1 MAKGNS
7 VKIRIDGDASDLE
20 KKLKNIGNVAKSG
33 LADVKAGIDM
43 ATAAMKT
50 FANVAE
56 KGIAYNATIE
66 QLKTSFEVM
75 TGSAEKA
82 TETVERLRVMGA
94 ETPFEMKDLA
104 STTQLLMQYGFSAD
118 EALDRMKMLGDV
130 AQGNVQAMTS
140 IAMGYA
146 QMSSAGKVNLQDIK
160 QMINGGFNPLQEISE
175 RTGES
180 MASLYDRISKG
191 KMTVD
196 EITESMRHATSEG
209 GRFYQSMEK
218 QSQTL
223 NGQLSTLK
231 DNAEQLLGSLTEG
244 VSEGLRDQMLPFA
257 NNLVAELQSAFDTG
271 GYQGLVDKA
280 TNMIPELLDVMTAK
294 LEKGT
299 PGLVQKLSQ
308 NSTKLL
314 QAALPGSLR
323 MAGAITPQ
331 IAQGLFE
338 IAGSLIGELVG
349 MLPELTPILI
359 KGFGDLFVASY
370 KGIEKGLASVWQGV
384 ENAIHNGKTQI
395 AGAWVDDELIAKFD
409 FKIDTNLA
417 DAKGTIDSAYS
428 EIRTALQTDL
438 LTPDQ
443 IAEIEGM
450 IGDDYNEIKAK
461 LMSFGL
467 TEEEAAPLA
476 KTVSDA
482 GQTIT
487 DAFSAIKVSVDG
499 ETLSR
504 WAMEAKGS
512 RLLLRNRLQ
521 EAGLTDA
528 EVGEVLAVYDEML
541 GKVKEGTPNVMQEI
555 YDKLTDG
562 KPDDKQTVDALNEQI
577 TSYIEG
583 LIAKAKLAYE
593 TKLAELDPA
602 AKDYE
607 EKKKALDEWYATTTA
622 SITQMDTGMRSLVS
636 ELAGAPTAVV
646 QARLNE
652 IAGYEQQLAALEEDI
667 DRVQGKAK
675 SAAENAFNIVRSGT
689 NTDES
694 TVEQAVNLK
703 ITEFALDKQAAEDA
717 RAAAIE
723 ALNASGKTGE
733 EYEVELGEI
742 EAKFTI
748 DTESAKNRFDE
759 AFGQIISGIAEGEN
773 VDAALQQAY
782 ESYQATIDVS
792 KLITDIQTTGT
803 VDPAQLESVSASLA
817 SVLGEAFNP
826 ERLAEYAEGTPDRL
840 INYLAD
846 MMGLA
851 DDTMYDAAQTALG
864 GKIGAVYQGLLE
876 GGFLEGSGF
885 DTSTVEGQLTA
896 IFSAVNFGNVA
907 ASVQGEATAAAVQ
920 IGTAATTEEKDIMDE
935 GGESAGDWMDIGAA
949 RGIRNGASK
958 VINAAKA
965 VARATISA
973 FKNIL
978 GIASPS
984 KVFMEMGEFTG
995 EGYAI
1000 GLQNSMANAVAVA
1013 KRMTG
1018 QVVTAAELSQTM
1030 RVNIPTLTQDIILAN
1045 EQSERSVNLYVNG
1058 KELGR
1063 VMAADNQLAQN
1074 RYNRTIAMGVGK
1086 K

>member
-191 KMTVD
+191 KMKVD

-257 NNLVAELQSAFDTG
+257 NNLVAELQSAFDSG

-417 DAKGTIDSAYS
+417 DAKGTIDGAYS

-792 KLITDIQTTGT
+792 KLIADIQTTGT
-803 VDPAQLESVSASLA
+803 VDQAQLESVSASLA

-885 DTSTVEGQLTA
+885 DTSTVEGQLMA

-1045 EQSERSVNLYVNG
+1045 ERSERSVNLYVNG

>member
-607 EKKKALDEWYATTTA
+607 EKKKALDEWYTTTTA